1 MPRTTALP
9 SAATALLLAWLV
21 TSTAWAS
28 PHGADSLEVVGVTA
42 SSTRAGASPGGH
54 APMNLADGDP
64 ETWWQPAGR
73 SPRFAWVR
81 FELAAPARVDGLV
94 IANGVLGQS
103 GDDGDFSTL
112 GRLRSAWVLFD
123 DGSAEVIRLDPK
135 QRSPR
140 WVILARAHT
149 TRALTLVV
157 RDVERGERWNHLAL
171 SEVSITGRLDTEATA
186 GPSSLPP
193 SPDPC
198 SSPGWLP
205 LRDAMVAYCG
215 DPDTASRC
223 EDPLLDVVLGCR
235 ADPGHPLPALDLTP
249 TNKAGTARWAW
260 RGRWFSVQVDLQ
272 RAGDRWRATDVTVAE
287 HAPAD

>member
-1 MPRTTALP
+1 MTTSIPTAAAL
-9 SAATALLLAWLV
+9 ALAWLV
-21 TSTAWAS
+21 TSPAWAS
-28 PHGADSLEVVGVTA
+28 PHGTDGLAIAGVTA
-42 SSTRAGASPGGH
+42 SSTRTGEAPAGHEPS
-54 APMNLADGDP
+54 NLADGDP
-64 ETWWQPAGR
+64 DTWWQPAGR

-81 FELAAPARVDGLV
+81 LELAAPARVDGLV
-94 IANGVLGQS
+94 IANGVLAHADAG
-103 GDDGDFSTL
+103 GDFSTL

-123 DGSAEVIRLDPK
+123 DGAAEVIRLDP
-135 QRSPR
+135 QRRSPR

-149 TRALTLVV
+149 TRAVTLVI
-157 RDVERGERWNHLAL
+157 RDVERGERWNHLAI
-171 SEVSITGRLDTEATA
+171 SEVSITGRPDAEATA
-186 GPSSLPP
+186 GRSSLPP

-205 LRDAMVAYCG
+205 LRDAVVAYCG

-249 TNKAGTARWAW
+249 TDKSGTARWAW

-272 RAGDRWRATDVTVAE
+272 RIGDRWRATDVKATE
-287 HAPAD
+287 RDPAD